1 MAGSMLGGNSTVGV
15 VAPQGFD
22 FDQLAQQV
30 AQQAVPMIFSMLSA
44 QPRLAAQSAGPQ
56 LTPQGFDFGQLAQQ
70 VAQQAVPM
78 IFSML
83 SAQPRLAAQS
93 AAPQLAPQGLF
104 GNILGGIAPQ
114 LGGAIGGALG
124 QQALGQ
130 QLGGLAG
137 QFSHLLPFAAAPQL
151 TAQGFDFGQLAQ
163 QVAQQAVP
171 MIFSMLSAQ
180 PRLAPQSVGIA

>member
-44 QPRLAAQSAGPQ
+44 QPRLAAQSAAPQ
-56 LTPQGFDFGQLAQQ
+56 LTPQGFDFGQL
-70 VAQQAVPM
+70 
-78 IFSML
+78 
-83 SAQPRLAAQS
+83 AQPRLAAQS

-151 TAQGFDFGQLAQ
+151 TPQGFDFGQLA
-163 QVAQQAVP
+163 
-171 MIFSMLSAQ
+171 
-180 PRLAPQSVGIA
+180 